1 MRESWRVNEESLH
14 FEAAINPYGCSP
26 QVVEALEAFA
36 RTKEF
41 RFYGEPTARCL
52 REELAS
58 QHELSPENFVVYNG
72 AGEALAW
79 LFVFNLLM
87 RRGRLVVPYP
97 SYERFVEA
105 GKRCAAEVIEVP
117 LDAPTFSLR
126 VEELI
131 EEGKRRRASVGLI
144 SNPNNPTGNALLDE
158 AGLERLLDEMPEC
171 LWIVDEAYADYTGKS
186 FAGWVRERP
195 NLVVL
200 RTFSKAYGLAGLRI
214 GCAVAHTSVAQEL
227 ASSRL
232 PWSVNSMSLV
242 AALAALRDQ
251 AYLKEIVGR
260 IRSDC
265 AELYSALNS
274 MPHMEVY
281 PSTANFFLVRLDGVV
296 DAARLKAH
304 LAAHGMH
311 VRSRPD
317 MPEHIR
323 ITSLRPE
330 ENRRLLGVLGDYLLE
345 HDAAGR

>member
-1 MRESWRVNEESLH
+1 MGLGETCNVNQETLH

-26 QVVEALEAFA
+26 QVVEALAAFA

-41 RFYGEPTARCL
+41 RSYGEPTALHL
-52 REELAS
+52 REELAAL
-58 QHELSPENFVVYNG
+58 HGLLPDNFVVYNG

-87 RRGRLVVPYP
+87 RRGRLLVPYP

-105 GKRCAAEVIEVP
+105 GKRCASEVIEVP
-117 LDAPTFSLR
+117 LDESDFALR
-126 VEELI
+126 VEALI
-131 EEGKRRRASVGLI
+131 EEGTRRRASLGLI
-144 SNPNNPTGNALLDE
+144 SSPNNPTGNSLLDE
-158 AGLERLLDEMPEC
+158 ASLARLLDEMPEC
-171 LWIVDEAYADYTGKS
+171 LWIVDEAYADYTGRS
-186 FAGWVRERP
+186 FAPWVRERP

-214 GCAVAHTSVAQEL
+214 GCAVAHTSVADEL
-227 ASSRL
+227 SGSRL

-251 AYLKEIVGR
+251 HYLKETVAR
-260 IRSDC
+260 IQTDC
-265 AELYSALNS
+265 AELNSALKQV
-274 MPHMEVY
+274 PHTRVY
-281 PSTANFFLVRLDGVV
+281 PSDANFFLVRLDGI

-304 LAAHGMH
+304 LAARGMH

-317 MPEHIR
+317 MPSHIR

-330 ENRRLLGVLGDYLLE
+330 DNRRLLAALTDYVE
-345 HDAAGR
+345 REG